1 MAGYWYLW
9 FPWQPPSDWK
19 EPESRDG
26 SRWEGLCDSP
36 ISRQE
41 TVNKQPPS
49 EAMGWVGGRGGQRSF
64 LSFYQT
70 AKVLE
75 GTTDSR
81 EIA

>member
-1 MAGYWYLW
+1 MAGDWYLW

-36 ISRQE
+36 IRRQE

-49 EAMGWVGGRGGQRSF
+49 EAMGWVGGGGGSVVFFLFIKLPRSWKG
-64 LSFYQT
+64 LLIPG
-70 AKVLE
+70 K
-75 GTTDSR
+75 
-81 EIA
+81 